1 MPSLATPTS
10 TPSTPPHPQQRRREA
25 ILQAIH
31 AAAVAEFSAQGF
43 KGATTQAIAQ
53 RAGLTKPQLH
63 YYISSKEAL
72 YRELLHGV
80 LRSWAGAF
88 AFGDEALGAQ
98 QVLSDYIRN
107 KLAYALD
114 APELSRLFTRELM
127 DGGPHL
133 GDYWPEAQRH
143 IAHKV
148 QRIESWIAQ
157 GQLRPVDARLLLI
170 HIWALT
176 QHYADYELQVR
187 QVLPDHPQAAP
198 QREAIGQAITALVLG
213 GALAAPAPTAT
224 QN

>member
-1 MPSLATPTS
+1 MPTTASSASAP
-10 TPSTPPHPQQRRREA
+10 QRRREA

-72 YRELLHGV
+72 YRDLLHGV
-80 LRSWAGAF
+80 LRSWANAF
-88 AFGDEALGAQ
+88 AFGADTLSAQ

-107 KLAYALD
+107 KLAYAMEH
-114 APELSRLFTRELM
+114 PQLSRLFTRELM

-133 GDYWPEAQRH
+133 GDYWPEALAH
-143 IAHKV
+143 IDHKV
-148 QRIESWIAQ
+148 QRMESWMAQ
-157 GQLRPVDARLLLI
+157 GQLQPLNARLLLM

-187 QVLPDHPQAAP
+187 HVLQPSPDTAS
-198 QREAIGQAITALVLG
+198 QREAIAQAITSMVLG
-213 GALAAPAPTAT
+213 SALAPPQPVSKTS
-224 QN
+224 QCFV